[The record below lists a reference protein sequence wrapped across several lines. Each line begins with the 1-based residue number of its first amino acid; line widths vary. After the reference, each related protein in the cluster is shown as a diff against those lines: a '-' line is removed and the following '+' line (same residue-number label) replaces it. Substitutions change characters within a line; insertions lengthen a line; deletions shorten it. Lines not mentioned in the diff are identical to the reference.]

1 MAEYVADYTDFYSDR
16 SMGREKH
23 GDGFVEGLELIGKA
37 VLGFGEPP
45 RPLNSACTKNG
56 ESNGK
61 EKAENEMETGFIWR
75 CMVCNVGKF
84 KYLRR

>member
-16 SMGREKH
+16 SMGQEKH

-37 VLGFGEPP
+37 VLGFREPP

-61 EKAENEMETGFIWR
+61 QKAEKWKLGLSGGVWF
-75 CMVCNVGKF
+75 VNVRKF
-84 KYLRR
+84 RYLRR